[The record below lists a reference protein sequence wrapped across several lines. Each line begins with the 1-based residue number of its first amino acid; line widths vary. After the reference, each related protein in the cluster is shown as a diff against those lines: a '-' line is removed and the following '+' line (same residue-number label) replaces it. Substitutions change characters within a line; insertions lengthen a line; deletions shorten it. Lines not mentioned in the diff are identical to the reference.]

1 MYGTGVAPR
10 NLDIAP
16 RLLRPPPGRVGGGFL
31 LPDQAVSL
39 LPPNMGSRRESRR
52 FVSGGS
58 SDGPSATVRGGIG
71 AACSGSLQA
80 SVPHSTPLRDTAPA
94 PLGSPAQGGR
104 HGGGHQR
111 PTPLLPLPPG
121 SRGKAGDLRAL
132 RRGPMS
138 SAEAPGS
145 CSRAPGQGARAVV
158 WQHRPRAVQ
167 RRKPCP
173 PLVPKHSVCV
183 HIIPRTHRPL
193 KNTSACHFR
202 GIIALLTY
210 PAKPQPV
217 QARIRRVRA
226 PRRASRGSGRGQ
238 YTTCRLFT
246 HSPAPKS
253 PCSRHARAVGGG
265 TTYSS
270 WPSLHR

>member
-39 LPPNMGSRRESRR
+39 LPPNRDD
-52 FVSGGS
+52 S
-58 SDGPSATVRGGIG
+58 SRGGAATDRRPQSAAASGQRAPG
-71 AACSGSLQA
+71 AFRPLSHT
-80 SVPHSTPLRDTAPA
+80 VPPSETPL
-94 PLGSPAQGGR
+94 LGSPAQGGR

-193 KNTSACHFR
+193 KNTSACQFR